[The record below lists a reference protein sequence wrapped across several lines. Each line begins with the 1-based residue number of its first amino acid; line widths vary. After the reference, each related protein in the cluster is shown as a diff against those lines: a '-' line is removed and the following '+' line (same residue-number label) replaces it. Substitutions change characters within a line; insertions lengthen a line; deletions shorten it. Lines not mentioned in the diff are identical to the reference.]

1 MGHQIITKYCDFAQ
15 IQTKDYCDLTDQQ
28 KKQWI
33 DLLQSH
39 YIKND
44 RIFMAWT
51 PEYLDIIFGGYDNK
65 CFVSFFKEKQFDLVR
80 NDSSE
85 NISSTICRKNDAA
98 LLPISIVYNHVP
110 MGCIASRPYTIYIYG
125 GGNNRE
131 YFKESAYFFDIIC
144 VHRDFA
150 SRNISRN
157 LIQTHEYN
165 QRMGQTASPPS
176 LVSLFKREG
185 DLCSGIVPV
194 LSYNSFMFRLRGI
207 RTRRL
212 PPHINIVRIFKEN
225 AQILQEFFENL
236 PKIGEFG
243 FIAIPPI
250 TTIVGQILAQKMFV
264 FVLKHKCDSLG
275 YYFFKDTAMN
285 YEIDVN
291 ATTNKEYKIL
301 QLCASYSNVKS
312 NTSNIFYRG
321 FLHVLYEI
329 IQLEPSYRVLIWDN
343 IAHNTILFQRWK
355 QDTPIWIENPA
366 AYYLYNLVSPKSFSS
381 NNGFII

>member
-1 MGHQIITKYCDFAQ
+1 
-15 IQTKDYCDLTDQQ
+15 
-28 KKQWI
+28 
-33 DLLQSH
+33 
-39 YIKND
+39 
-44 RIFMAWT
+44 
-51 PEYLDIIFGGYDNK
+51 
-65 CFVSFFKEKQFDLVR
+65 
-80 NDSSE
+80 
-85 NISSTICRKNDAA
+85 
-98 LLPISIVYNHVP
+98 
-110 MGCIASRPYTIYIYG
+110 
-125 GGNNRE
+125 
-131 YFKESAYFFDIIC
+131 
-144 VHRDFA
+144 
-150 SRNISRN
+150 
-157 LIQTHEYN
+157 
-165 QRMGQTASPPS
+165 MGQTASPPS

-355 QDTPIWIENPA
+355 QDTPIWIENPV